1 MKQEI
6 LQLINLWF
14 LKLKVKLAMKM
25 ADYKHYITNKRYY
38 VIPFTDGGIMVV
50 NNEDIK
56 LKKKEGLINKRC
68 NHIDISAKALYWTA
82 VYRNDSLDISDRVH
96 MYRNYRN
103 WVKIAAKLKIGN
115 PSTKDK
121 KLFGNQFKK

>member
-82 VYRNDSLDISDRVH
+82 VYRNDSLDMSDRVH
-96 MYRNYRN
+96 MYRNYRS

>member
-1 MKQEI
+1 MKEEI
-6 LQLINLWF
+6 LQLINLWL

-56 LKKKEGLINKRC
+56 LKKKEGLIKKNS
-68 NHIDISAKALYWTA
+68 NHLDISEKALYWTP
-82 VYRNDSLDISDRVH
+82 VYRNDSLTLEDRKK
-96 MYRNYRN
+96 MMNNYSK
-103 WVKIAAKLKIGN
+103 WIKIAAKLKIGN
-115 PSTKDK
+115 PVTKNK
-121 KLFGNQFKK
+121 